1 MKMNVFY
8 LKYEKEQSISLINV
22 NEKKTTITEKI
33 ETEKEKVKN
42 EMQKKAE
49 NTFII
54 VKKR

>member
-33 ETEKEKVKN
+33 EKGRTKCKRR
-42 EMQKKAE
+42 QK
-49 NTFII
+49 IHS
-54 VKKR
+54 